1 MLNEASKRKANPS
14 TVTGLCSII
23 LALIVC
29 SQANSINENLEII
42 KSQNEEIVSNIVKE
56 KVNNNIEHEN
66 MQSVKTAY
74 VAEPAILIE
83 PVQYMDVNPEEE
95 YEIPNLD
102 TSFKAYM
109 DYRCITDETSKQW
122 EIQQKAWTDS
132 DGFRRVGEDYLVA
145 MGTYYTDECGTR
157 FRIIFENDNEITVT
171 VGDIK
176 DNTDTDYRNQYTAV
190 YDSNGNFYSAN
201 VLEFIVDENKIER
214 MSHILGTMGHHDY
227 LEGNI
232 KFIERIETKE

>member
-1 MLNEASKRKANPS
+1 MLNEASKRKTNPS
-14 TVTGLCSII
+14 TVTGICSII

-29 SQANSINENLEII
+29 SQANTINENLEII

-66 MQSVKTAY
+66 IRSVKTAY

-109 DYRCITDETSKQW
+109 DYRCITDETSQQW

-132 DGFRRVGEDYLVA
+132 R
-145 MGTYYTDECGTR
+145 
-157 FRIIFENDNEITVT
+157 
-171 VGDIK
+171 
-176 DNTDTDYRNQYTAV
+176 
-190 YDSNGNFYSAN
+190 
-201 VLEFIVDENKIER
+201 
-214 MSHILGTMGHHDY
+214 
-227 LEGNI
+227 
-232 KFIERIETKE
+232 